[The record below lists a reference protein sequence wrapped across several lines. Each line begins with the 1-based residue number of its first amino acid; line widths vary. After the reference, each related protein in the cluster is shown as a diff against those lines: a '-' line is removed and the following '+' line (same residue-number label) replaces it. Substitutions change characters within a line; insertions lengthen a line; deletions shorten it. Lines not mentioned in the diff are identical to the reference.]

1 MIEKTILDYL
11 NSSLNVKVYMEKPQN
26 PPQKFVLIERTSGR
40 RRNFINEVT
49 FAIQSYGESL
59 FDACLLNE
67 QVKNAMIGDGTT
79 TFGIAMESDDVSK
92 CELNADYNNTDTQT
106 KSYRYQAVFDLVF

>member
-1 MIEKTILDYL
+1 MIEQTVLDYL
-11 NSSLNVKVYMEKPQN
+11 SQKLNVKAYMEKPQK
-26 PPQKFVLIERTSGR
+26 PPKKYVIIERTSGR

-79 TFGIAMESDDVSK
+79 SFGIASETDISK
-92 CELNADYNNTDTQT
+92 CSLNTDYNYTDTQT
-106 KSYRYQAVFDLVF
+106 KSYRYQAVYDLVF